1 MFRAFMRMRLVGMF
15 PRNRYRDPSARIPPI
30 VRRRDVACGWPLGV
44 TILAVVKTVFGGSW
58 NAEGRTK
65 AIALYIGAAAK
76 RARIKFHVT
85 HFPGSAMLADAA
97 AGENI
102 ERLRESPLGF
112 PPICAPAQFNA

>member
-1 MFRAFMRMRLVGMF
+1 
-15 PRNRYRDPSARIPPI
+15 
-30 VRRRDVACGWPLGV
+30 VRRRDIACGWPLGV

-76 RARIKFHVT
+76 RTRIKFHVT
-85 HFPGSAMLADAA
+85 HFPGSAMLADTS

-102 ERLRESPLGF
+102 ERLRENRRSVF
-112 PPICAPAQFNA
+112 RQFVHQLSLTPSASKPKTVLIAK

>member
-1 MFRAFMRMRLVGMF
+1 MF
-15 PRNRYRDPSARIPPI
+15 PRNRYRGLSAHIPPI
-30 VRRRDVACGWPLGV
+30 VRRRGIRCGRPLGV

-85 HFPGSAMLADAA
+85 HFPGSAMLAEATA
-97 AGENI
+97 SENI
-102 ERLRESPLGF
+102 ERLNNRRSVF
-112 PPICAPAQFNA
+112 RQFVHQLSLTPSASKPKTVLFAR